1 MSSNFFRDLVEEI
14 KDEDTSIAADGSGSA
29 EFGGFIDTGSFI
41 LNAVLSGSLY
51 GGVPD
56 NKITAFAG
64 ESATGKTYFVLG
76 VVRAFLEK
84 NPQGGVVYYDTE
96 AAVTKGMMEERGID
110 TNRVII
116 SEPDTI
122 QKFKTHALKMIDA
135 YDKQPANK
143 RPPMMFVLD
152 SLGLLS
158 TSKEMEDS
166 LEGKDTRDMTK
177 AQLIKAAFRVIT
189 LKLAKV
195 KVPMLVTNHVYDMVG
210 SYVPTKELGGGT
222 GLKYAAS
229 TIAML
234 SKRKEKDGT
243 DVIGNIIKVKMYKSR
258 LSKENQ
264 VVEVLL
270 TYDKG
275 LDRYY
280 GLLELAEKYNIIKKV
295 STRYELPNGSK
306 VFGKEINTNPTKYFT
321 DDVMLQLE
329 QAAKQEFSYG
339 KANVSQGIGDRDGD
353 EQADLQE
360 VQEE

>member
-1 MSSNFFRDLVEEI
+1 MVEKI
-14 KDEDTSIAADGSGSA
+14 KDEDTTLASDGTGSA
-29 EFGGFIDTGSFI
+29 EFGSFIDTGSYI

-56 NKITAFAG
+56 NKVTAFAG

-76 VVRAFLEK
+76 VVKSYLDR
-84 NPQGGVVYYDTE
+84 NPEAGVVYYDTE
-96 AAVTKGMMEERGID
+96 AAVTKAMMEERGID
-110 TNRVII
+110 TRRVILA
-116 SEPDTI
+116 EPDTI
-122 QKFKTHALKMIDA
+122 QKFKTHALKMIDM
-135 YDKQPANK
+135 YEKEPADK

-166 LEGKDTRDMTK
+166 LEGKDVRDMTK
-177 AQLIKAAFRVIT
+177 SQIIKAAFRVLT

-195 KVPMLVTNHVYDMVG
+195 KIPLLVTNHVYEVIG

-234 SKRKEKDGT
+234 SKRKEKDG
-243 DVIGNIIKVKMYKSR
+243 DGDIVGNIVRIKMYKSR
-258 LSKENQ
+258 LSKENSQ
-264 VVEVLL
+264 VEVLL

-280 GLLELAEKYNIIKKV
+280 GLLELAEKYEVIKKV
-295 STRYELPNGSK
+295 STRFELPDGRK
-306 VFGKEINTNPTKYFT
+306 VFGKEIRQNPTAYFT
-321 DDVMLQLE
+321 EEIMAKLE
-329 QAAKQEFSYG
+329 ECAKKEYSYG
-339 KANVSQGIGDRDGD
+339 AV
-353 EQADLQE
+353 
-360 VQEE
+360 

>member
-1 MSSNFFRDLVEEI
+1 MSAFFRNLVEEI
-14 KDEDTSIAADGSGSA
+14 KDEDTSIAADGTGSA
-29 EFGGFIDTGSFI
+29 EFGGFIDTGSYM

-76 VVRAFLEK
+76 VVRTFLEK

-96 AAVTKGMMEERGID
+96 AAVTKHMMEERGID
-110 TNRVII
+110 TTRVII

-135 YDKQPANK
+135 YDKQPEDK

-177 AQLIKAAFRVIT
+177 AQIIKAAFRVLT

-195 KVPMLVTNHVYDMVG
+195 KIPMLVTNHVYDLVG
-210 SYVPTKELGGGT
+210 SYVPMKELGGGT

-234 SKRKEKDGT
+234 TKKKEKDTSGE
-243 DVIGNIIKVKMYKSR
+243 VVGNIIRVKMYKSR
-258 LSKENQ
+258 LSKENKD
-264 VVEVLL
+264 VEVLL

-275 LDRYY
+275 LNKYF
-280 GLLELAEKYNIIKKV
+280 GLLDLAEKYEIIKKV
-295 STRYELPNGSK
+295 STRYELPSGTK
-306 VFGKEINTNPTKYFT
+306 VFGKEINTNPEKYFT
-321 DDVMLQLE
+321 PEIMERLE
-329 QAAKQEFSYG
+329 DAARREYSYG
-339 KANVSQGIGDRDGD
+339 GIDNSNRDN
-353 EQADLQE
+353 QE
-360 VQEE
+360 SAQEIDT